1 MDGVN
6 SPVARVDQ
14 VARFGRPR
22 MWVALIAVLILIV
35 AFLGWGFIA
44 RSPVTVAVNGLITTS
59 GGVSSIGSSLTGT
72 VTEVYVDVGDRV
84 DVGNNVVAI
93 EDDLGVTA
101 QVKATIPGRVLEI
114 ATRVGAFVTAGEGL
128 MILQTIDQ
136 PLTAIALVPVTD
148 SGAITPGQSVLVS
161 PTSASSSQ
169 YGYILGTVKSVSAI
183 PVSPAR
189 LDKITSGIAGIA
201 DPSALGGPVVEV
213 GIVLQSG
220 DTTSGFAWTIGS
232 GPPYTLL
239 AGTPFTGLIVIGK
252 QAPLVRL
259 LG

>member
-1 MDGVN
+1 MDGVT

-22 MWVALIAVLILIV
+22 MWVALIAVLILIF

-93 EDDLGVTA
+93 EDDLGATA

-148 SGAITPGQSVLVS
+148 SGAITPG
-161 PTSASSSQ
+161 
-169 YGYILGTVKSVSAI
+169 
-183 PVSPAR
+183 
-189 LDKITSGIAGIA
+189 
-201 DPSALGGPVVEV
+201 
-213 GIVLQSG
+213 
-220 DTTSGFAWTIGS
+220 
-232 GPPYTLL
+232 
-239 AGTPFTGLIVIGK
+239 
-252 QAPLVRL
+252 
-259 LG
+259 